1 MAPVRLKCER
11 VEIFPATE
19 SKPAL
24 VMDDCEW
31 QVDDGVKAVTLD
43 CAKGGNR
50 YVVTRNMDN
59 ARGEYPWRIS
69 RFDMDSGE
77 PVGHTYGKSAAD
89 TLNKHVSR
97 HEKCVVTKVRTQG
110 GRDDFGD
117 ARFEKLTTTL
127 NSSAP
132 TREAQRV
139 IGAFLRGENARGA
152 CTGKR
157 EARKCVIVSR
167 RNTLEVGGEVVA
179 RRDGRNLSICV
190 ASKAAMEKRGKR
202 QRETEAAKD
211 VRVAASSIL
220 RRVAGVAVRSDA
232 EGQRLLSAGG
242 RASLLVP
249 AGCIQVRISKRDAAR
264 LLTAAKINATA
275 DAEYNTEFP
284 TKPQLLNVQ
293 RMLREQQRADALT
306 KAQAKRRMRVGP
318 APVPFPEE
326 EYTPEVEAPEAP
338 LPEYAPV
345 EYDAPAED
353 DTFDFEPAEVPAQT
367 ARILPTDVRYPLDE
381 ATLVRF
387 ETEFVSKLRSPKRK
401 AAAEAWLAY
410 LINPEGERTPGQVA
424 DAKAVREIENILAN
438 EYGIVD
444 PLYGYVPPE
453 WAGRGPRPGTER
465 KKRSYDPIQAEKMR
479 LVRTERTGYKQ
490 REAKRAEDARIMR
503 ELRKGIKI
511 PKIRNLK
518 NK

>member
-1 MAPVRLKCER
+1 MAPVRYKCER

-43 CAKGGNR
+43 CERGGNR
-50 YVVTRNMDN
+50 YIVTRNMDN

-77 PVGHTYGKSAAD
+77 PVGHTYGKSVAD

-97 HEKCVVTKVRTQG
+97 HEKCVVTKVRTQS
-110 GRDDFGD
+110 GRDDFG
-117 ARFEKLTTTL
+117 KLTTTL
-127 NSSAP
+127 TSSAP
-132 TREAQRV
+132 TREARRV
-139 IGAFLRGENARGA
+139 IAAFLRGETARGA
-152 CTGKR
+152 CTGKG

-179 RRDGRNLSICV
+179 SRDGRNLSICV
-190 ASKAAMEKRGKR
+190 ASKATMEKRGKR
-202 QRETEAAKD
+202 QRETEEAKD
-211 VRVAASSIL
+211 VRVAASALL
-220 RRVAGVAVRSDA
+220 RRVAGVAVRTDA
-232 EGQRLLSAGG
+232 EGQRLLAAGG

-249 AGCIQVRISKRDAAR
+249 GACIQVRISKRDAAR
-264 LLTAAKINATA
+264 LLSASKANEAAEAQ
-275 DAEYNTEFP
+275 YSTEFP
-284 TKPQLLNVQ
+284 TQAQLLKVRRGLRVKQ
-293 RMLREQQRADALT
+293 RNEALT
-306 KAQAKRRMRVGP
+306 KAQEKRRIRVGP
-318 APVPFPEE
+318 ASVPFPEE
-326 EYTPEVEAPEAP
+326 EFAPEVETPEAP
-338 LPEYAPV
+338 FPEYAPV
-345 EYDAPAED
+345 EYEAPAED
-353 DTFDFEPAEVPAQT
+353 DYDFEPTEVPAQT
-367 ARILPTDVRYPLDE
+367 ARILPTDVPHPTDPE
-381 ATLVRF
+381 TLQQF
-387 ETEFVSKLRSPKRK
+387 ETEVVAKLRSPKRK
-401 AAAEAWLAY
+401 AAAQAWVAY
-410 LINPEGERTPGQVA
+410 LVNPEGRTPGQMA

-453 WAGRGPRPGTER
+453 WLQRGPRPGTKR

-490 REAKRAEDARIMR
+490 RQEQKAQAAREMR
-503 ELRKGIKI
+503 YLRKGTKI